1 MKDHC
6 RAIGLMSGT
15 SIDGIDVALIETEG
29 PEVVALGPSIWVPYE
44 VKLRAAIRDALG
56 ELEGSEEVEL
66 ALTNAHIAAVRNFCA
81 TTATRLNTID
91 VIGFHGHTLSH
102 RPDIGRTRQIGDASR
117 LARELEV
124 DVVSDFRKA
133 DVEAGGQG
141 APLAPIY
148 HLHLLRYKAH
158 AGDPLLLPIALLN
171 VGGVANLTFIG
182 EGALDDAELL
192 LAFDTGPGNALIDD
206 WMLAQTGEP
215 YDRDGSLAARG
226 RVNQAVVKSMLDRPY
241 FTRKPPKS
249 LDRQDFAIPDHF
261 KALPADGAATLT
273 AFSVASVVEAV
284 KHLPERP
291 HCWLVTGGGRHN
303 RCLVDQLAERL
314 AAPVLPIEA
323 VGGRG
328 DSLEAE
334 AFAYM
339 AVRVLRGLPIS
350 FPRTTGVPKP
360 MTGGAVY
367 RAPS

>member
-1 MKDHC
+1 
-6 RAIGLMSGT
+6 MSGT

-29 PEVVALGPSIWVPYE
+29 AEVVALGPSISVPYE
-44 VKLRAAIRDALG
+44 VKLRSAIRGALG
-56 ELEGSEEVEL
+56 ELEGSEEVEQ
-66 ALTNAHIAAVRNFCA
+66 ALTNAHVAAVRDFCA

-102 RPDIGRTRQIGDASR
+102 RPDIRRTRQIGDADC
-117 LARELEV
+117 LARVLGI
-124 DVVSDFRKA
+124 DVVSDFRRA

-148 HLHLLRYKAH
+148 HLHLLRYRAH
-158 AGDPLLLPIALLN
+158 AGDDPLPFPVAVLN
-171 VGGVANLTFIG
+171 VGGVANLTFID
-182 EGALDDAELL
+182 EGAFDEAELL

-206 WMLAQTGEP
+206 WMLARTGEP

-226 RVNQAVVKSMLDRPY
+226 RIDQAVVKSLLDRPY

-249 LDRQDFAIPDHF
+249 LDRQYFEIPDSF
-261 KALPADGAATLT
+261 AGSPADGAATLT
-273 AFSVASVVEAV
+273 AFSVASVAEAV

-291 HCWLVTGGGRHN
+291 RCWLVTGGGRHN
-303 RCLVDQLAERL
+303 HCLVDQLAARL
-314 AAPVLPIEA
+314 AVPVLPIEA
-323 VGGRG
+323 AGGRG

-360 MTGGAVY
+360 MTGGAVC